1 MIGVALW
8 AVLQG
13 GGGDLTV
20 QGRVVRV
27 DGGDTVAVAGT
38 MVLLHRVSAEAQ
50 GVLDSARSDG
60 AGHYRIQAPLDS
72 GVVWLVSAR
81 HQGLEYFAPPIDIAL
96 AEAGG
101 SVTIE
106 VADIDSTAPIGIV
119 SRHLIVGSPA
129 PDGTR
134 DVVDLVV
141 LRNASGRTRAMPD
154 SSTPS
159 WQLALP
165 PFAANIRL
173 GDADFTPDRFDLH
186 GDTLFLHAP
195 VPPGD
200 RQFFLQYQIAPN
212 TRRFAIPLDQPIE
225 TLTVLAEEP
234 SVEIGPPLV
243 RADEREMEGR
253 RFVRWAG
260 AFEGPEGVMEVVLPG
275 GGGAPTWALPALIG
289 VFALLL
295 IGIAVRVALP
305 RSG

>member
-1 MIGVALW
+1 MIGLAVW

-38 MVLLHRVSAEAQ
+38 MVLLHRVGAETQ
-50 GVLDSARSDG
+50 GVVDSVRSDG
-60 AGHYRIQAPLDS
+60 AGHYRIRAALDS

-81 HQGLEYFAPPIDIAL
+81 HQGLDYFAPPVDPAL
-96 AEAGG
+96 AAAGG
-101 SVTIE
+101 SVDIE
-106 VADIDSTAPIGIV
+106 VSDIDPTAPIGIV
-119 SRHLIVGSPA
+119 SRHLIVGGPA

-154 SSTPS
+154 STIPS

-195 VPPGD
+195 IPPGD
-200 RQFFLQYQIAPN
+200 RQFFLQYQIAPSS
-212 TRRFAIPLDQPIE
+212 RRFAIPLDQPIE
-225 TLTVLAEEP
+225 TMTVLAEE
-234 SVEIGPPLV
+234 SAVQVGAPLV
-243 RADEREMEGR
+243 RADEREMDGR

-260 AFEGPEGVMEVVLPG
+260 AFAGPEGVMEVVLPG
-275 GGGAPTWALPALIG
+275 GGPPSWALSALIG

-295 IGIAVRVALP
+295 IGMAIRVALP